1 MRYGVIA
8 LGVFL
13 LATPCQ
19 SAQAATL
26 IPLNPGISAIVFSQS
41 ELPTISPDQFA
52 CDRHI
57 YRADQGY
64 TPLPNALYHTT
75 KHAFGVYNNCYLV
88 PSGRI
93 QTLVSNRK
101 IMRFIS
107 ASQPNTEVVLEI
119 SRGELSPLTEGTYH
133 LKNGG
138 SITIDAKNQSVRP
151 IRP

>member
-1 MRYGVIA
+1 MRYAVIA
-8 LGVFL
+8 LGVLL

-19 SAQAATL
+19 SVQAATL
-26 IPLNPGISAIVFSQS
+26 IPLNSGISAIVFSQS

-57 YRADQGY
+57 YQADQSY

-88 PSGRI
+88 PSGRM

-101 IMRFIS
+101 IMRFLP
-107 ASQPNTEVVLEI
+107 ASQPDTEIVLEI
-119 SRGELSPLTEGTYH
+119 TGDGLSPLTEGTYQ

-138 SITIDAKNQSVRP
+138 SVTIDAKNQSTRP